1 MPASPPSGSSL
12 TVLGGPLKGQCLI
25 VDEAADEILV
35 GSDPDCGFC
44 LDLPGVSPIHA
55 RIWLEVDG
63 VTVFDTRSPHGVYVN
78 DDRVAGQ
85 APLRDGDILWLGPP
99 GEAESV
105 MIQCRLAAPAP
116 LEVAA
121 DEFLF
126 EEPSTLA
133 APLEEA
139 ALGDEFAVSEPGPDD
154 ALGADPAMEVAEA
167 SLVEPMVEE
176 VEPVVEEMA
185 EEVLEPAEEIATVD
199 ADAFFVESA
208 AAAERVEPK
217 ADAVASD
224 EMFFV
229 DSAPSVAPPP
239 EPDASSFPLDE
250 GGWPE
255 LITADEVAV
264 ADAAEATPNVTMSS
278 AAPIEVEPEPAPV
291 SAPLVVK
298 AAPASVTAA
307 AGQPAE
313 NARASL
319 AAPASPPVAPGPA
332 ATARPAPRVG
342 SEPTRVRTDSSGAGP
357 RPAVRRSG
365 PSRRLMTLAG
375 AGVLALLALGGGA
388 YVLRQR
394 LSAPQLQ
401 TISPQRVAVG
411 AALTLSGTHFAATP
425 GGNIVLFG
433 DKPGTVREA
442 TSTRLIVEVPDLPTA
457 SRGNA
462 AYPVI
467 VRVHERD
474 STPASVSV
482 YRAPRIHGL
491 SPDVAMPG
499 EEVSLA
505 GTGWSQGVAVRFGS
519 LPAEVLEVNPT
530 LIRVRVPAIEGPPGT
545 SAPVVVTMSGDAS
558 NAAPFLVGRLPLIK
572 GIDPASAAPGDVVT
586 LSGRGFHWKAPDNT
600 LRIGGVRALVLS
612 VTASELKAVVPWV
625 PAAGGAVPV
634 ELRVPES
641 PNSGEA
647 TLTVA
652 APDAVDFRFAAE
664 PLDDAP
670 GHDHAALATAFGPA
684 FVLAASGGHTAAERA
699 LEAQRRLNDAAA
711 PLKAT
716 RDLNFEVRNL
726 NASPTIGLAGRP
738 EPILEVAEED
748 AAAYAEDWTKLGPRK
763 GPVTVARL
771 ALWWEAVARDL
782 VLLFIRGERPHFAAG
797 LAPEGR
803 VLADV
808 FDAARRTG
816 RFGVPREVLASAKP
830 TTMAAFRV
838 VGLRVPAQV
847 TGPAAEGSQAAGR
860 PPLRLEGDWAGSE
873 LVAASRKYVSVR
885 FKGRGGSLAY
895 EGGISIS
902 VPLETLDQPQKGSV
916 RFSVPYRGGSRYYLG
931 KWDGEKLAGTVSS
944 NANGSDTVG
953 TFELSPR

>member
-1 MPASPPSGSSL
+1 
-12 TVLGGPLKGQCLI
+12 
-25 VDEAADEILV
+25 
-35 GSDPDCGFC
+35 
-44 LDLPGVSPIHA
+44 
-55 RIWLEVDG
+55 
-63 VTVFDTRSPHGVYVN
+63 
-78 DDRVAGQ
+78 
-85 APLRDGDILWLGPP
+85 
-99 GEAESV
+99 
-105 MIQCRLAAPAP
+105 
-116 LEVAA
+116 
-121 DEFLF
+121 
-126 EEPSTLA
+126 
-133 APLEEA
+133 
-139 ALGDEFAVSEPGPDD
+139 
-154 ALGADPAMEVAEA
+154 
-167 SLVEPMVEE
+167 MV
-176 VEPVVEEMA
+176 
-185 EEVLEPAEEIATVD
+185 
-199 ADAFFVESA
+199 
-208 AAAERVEPK
+208 
-217 ADAVASD
+217 
-224 EMFFV
+224 
-229 DSAPSVAPPP
+229 
-239 EPDASSFPLDE
+239 
-250 GGWPE
+250 
-255 LITADEVAV
+255 
-264 ADAAEATPNVTMSS
+264 
-278 AAPIEVEPEPAPV
+278 
-291 SAPLVVK
+291 
-298 AAPASVTAA
+298 
-307 AGQPAE
+307 
-313 NARASL
+313 
-319 AAPASPPVAPGPA
+319 
-332 ATARPAPRVG
+332 
-342 SEPTRVRTDSSGAGP
+342 
-357 RPAVRRSG
+357 
-365 PSRRLMTLAG
+365 LAG

-388 YVLRQR
+388 YVLKQR

-425 GGNIVLFG
+425 GGNVVLFG

-457 SRGNA
+457 SGGNA

-519 LPAEVLEVNPT
+519 LPAEVLEVNAT
-530 LIRVRVPAIEGPPGT
+530 LIRVRVPAIEGQPGT
-545 SAPVVVTMSGDAS
+545 SAPVVVTMGGDAS

-625 PAAGGAVPV
+625 PGAGGAVPV

-670 GHDHAALATAFGPA
+670 GHDRAALATAFGPA

-726 NASPTIGLAGRP
+726 NASPAIGLAGRP

-748 AAAYAEDWTKLGPRK
+748 AAAYAEDWTKLGARK

-782 VLLFIRGERPHFAAG
+782 VLLFVRGERPHFAAG

-830 TTMAAFRV
+830 ATLAAFRV
-838 VGLRVPAQV
+838 VGLRVPAQI
-847 TGPAAEGSQAAGR
+847 TGPAAEGSQAAAR

-931 KWDGEKLAGTVSS
+931 KWDGEKLSGTVSS